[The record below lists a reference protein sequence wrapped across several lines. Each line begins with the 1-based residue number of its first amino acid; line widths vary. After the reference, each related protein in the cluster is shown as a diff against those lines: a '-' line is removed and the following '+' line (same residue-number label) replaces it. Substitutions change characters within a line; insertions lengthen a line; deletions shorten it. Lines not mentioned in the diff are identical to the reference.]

1 MIKTKPNKLYILL
14 AILGIYIVSFLYKS
28 QFGYITNDEAFYL
41 GTAYR
46 LIEGDKLLIHEWN
59 PSQFSSL
66 LMYPILKVYLLI
78 VGNTDGIFHVFRY
91 IYMIWQI
98 VVASLS
104 FYMLKDLKIG
114 NIKYII
120 ILLYLMYTPYG
131 IMGLGY
137 NTMGLSFVYLLM
149 VMLVAKKLF
158 DIKYQIFF
166 GVILSLAVICNPYLA
181 LVYFIYALCVIVF
194 NVAHKYNKYIFEF
207 KVFRNITLSICV
219 IAIIFLI
226 VVFNGLSLEDIFF
239 NIEMILNDPTHQ
251 QKTLYDII
259 FPVYAYIYRNKFY
272 LVPLFILFI
281 VGLVKKEKR
290 VLCYKLAIVSSVITQ
305 LYFGFFKLE
314 GVGFSAMGVNTIML
328 ILTPLGF
335 ISYFYMDKK
344 ENRYIILGWLL
355 GIIYAFSNH
364 LASDQGMHV
373 ISMGCSISS
382 GCSLLMVYNY
392 FKDNDE
398 LSLKKYFLYIVVGS
412 QLLVQ
417 FNVWVSHIY
426 WDEKPRYLTYKIEE
440 GSWKGVKT
448 TKENYDRY
456 VSLKN
461 DMAEFEMKDK
471 EKVLYFTNLPYAYI
485 ENNNSLASYSTW
497 GNATSLYDFK
507 FEEYFKANPN
517 HIPNYIFVDYREVNE
532 IIRSEA
538 TRYASEFGYSV
549 QVASGGSLLLSKK

>member
-1 MIKTKPNKLYILL
+1 MVNIKHNKLYILL
-14 AILGIYIVSFLYKS
+14 AILSIYIVSFLYKS

-66 LMYPILKVYLLI
+66 LMYPILKVYLLL
-78 VGNTDGIFHVFRY
+78 VGNTDGIFRVFRY
-91 IYMIWQI
+91 LYMTWQI
-98 VVASLS
+98 VIAFLS

-149 VMLVAKKLF
+149 IMLVSGKLY
-158 DIKYQIFF
+158 DIKYQILF
-166 GVILSLAVICNPYLA
+166 GIILSLAVICNPYLA
-181 LVYFIYALCVIVF
+181 LVYFIYALCVIIF
-194 NVAHKYNKYIFEF
+194 NVRHKYNNYIFEF
-207 KVFRNITLSICV
+207 KIFRNITLSICGV
-219 IAIIFLI
+219 AILFLV
-226 VVFNGLSLEDIFF
+226 VVFKGLSIEDILF
-239 NIEMILNDPTHQ
+239 NIGMILNDPTHQ

-259 FPVYAYIYRNKFY
+259 FPLYAYIYRNKFY
-272 LVPLFILFI
+272 LVPLFILFV

-290 VLCYKLAIVSSVITQ
+290 VLCFELAVVLSVITQ
-305 LYFGFFKLE
+305 LYFGVFKLE
-314 GVGFSAMGVNTIML
+314 GVGFSAMGINTIML

-344 ENRYIILGWLL
+344 DNRYLVLGWLL

-382 GCSLLMVYNY
+382 SCSLLMVYNY

-398 LSLKKYFLYIVVGS
+398 LSMKKYLLYVIIAS
-412 QLLVQ
+412 QLFVQ
-417 FNVWVSHIY
+417 FNVWFSHIY
-426 WDEKPRYLTYKIEE
+426 WDKSTKYLTYEIEE

-448 TKENYDRY
+448 TEEKYIRY
-456 VSLKN
+456 HTLRD
-461 DMAEFEMKDK
+461 DMAELGLKVK

-485 ENNNSLASYSTW
+485 ENNNTVASYSTW

-507 FEEYFKANPN
+507 FNEYFKANPN
-517 HIPNYIFVDYREVNE
+517 HVPNYIFVDYLDVNDE
-532 IIRSEA
+532 IYE
-538 TRYASEFGYSV
+538 YANDFGYDV
-549 QVASGGSLLLSKK
+549 KEASGGSVLLSKVKEL